1 MGLDALR
8 QQKTTVALVAGP
20 DESVSCLANSP
31 DNYRSPSLIRC
42 PAAMES
48 CFSTVINPSV
58 HIFILLNFFF
68 FFFRRWF
75 VCGHVQFGLDCLPS
89 SCIMSVIMLHLVC
102 RMFVAASMTWSC
114 HEPVCSLVTPSIMGL
129 RDFCAIIGLGG
140 TAMKEGVHLS
150 KPIYTEL

>member
-75 VCGHVQFGLDCLPS
+75 VCGHVQFGLDCTGIWSAIILHHVCHHVASGLPD
-89 SCIMSVIMLHLVC
+89 VC
-102 RMFVAASMTWSC
+102 RCLNDM
-114 HEPVCSLVTPSIMGL
+114 VCSRVTPSIMGL

-150 KPIYTEL
+150 NPIYTEL

>member
-68 FFFRRWF
+68 FFF
-75 VCGHVQFGLDCLPS
+75 S
-89 SCIMSVIMLHLVC
+89 SLVC
-102 RMFVAASMTWSC
+102 LRT
-114 HEPVCSLVTPSIMGL
+114 CSVWPGL
-129 RDFCAIIGLGG
+129 SAIILHHVCHHVASGLPDVCRCLND
-140 TAMKEGVHLS
+140 MVLS
-150 KPIYTEL
+150 